1 MIGAPTAPRDPGAM
15 HPRVPSALRA
25 VLAALA
31 LSVASWGAAHAT
43 MVFVTVD
50 TDPAPPLPDEATT
63 LRIVMRD
70 TVDAPVEDAIVFAEA
85 TRVGHAMLT
94 SDRFVETDPGTYETT
109 LRFPDDGDWTLTF
122 RDRTFRQEE
131 ANATITLDV
140 GADAT
145 REPPSFIFPPTAT
158 GPQSLTTWLVW
169 LIGLPLVAGAIVTV
183 MVLRGRGE
191 DAAAEAA
198 PPTDA
203 AGE

>member
-1 MIGAPTAPRDPGAM
+1 MIPARPTPC
-15 HPRVPSALRA
+15 HPRRVRRPVPSTLRA
-25 VLAALA
+25 VATALA

-50 TDPAPPLPDEATT
+50 TAPTPPLANDATT
-63 LRIVMRD
+63 IRIAMRD
-70 TVDAPVEDAIVFAEA
+70 TVDAPVEDAIVFVEA
-85 TRVGHAMLT
+85 TRVGHDMLT
-94 SDRFVETDPGTYETT
+94 SDRFVETDAGTYETT
-109 LRFPDDGDWTLTF
+109 VRFPDEGDWTLTF

-145 REPPSFIFPPTAT
+145 RAPPSFIFPPTAT

-183 MVLRGRGE
+183 MVLRGRGGDGPE
-191 DAAAEAA
+191 GA
-198 PPTDA
+198 PPDA
-203 AGE
+203 TGG

>member
-1 MIGAPTAPRDPGAM
+1 MSASRPAPCDARRMRSPVAS
-15 HPRVPSALRA
+15 VLRT
-25 VLAALA
+25 VALA
-31 LSVASWGAAHAT
+31 CVLSLTAWGAAHAT

-50 TDPAPPLPDEATT
+50 TTPAPPLPNEATT

-70 TVDAPVEDAIVFAEA
+70 TVDAPVEDAIVFVEA
-85 TRVGHAMLT
+85 TRAGHAMLT
-94 SDRFVETDPGTYETT
+94 SDRFVETDAGTYETT
-109 LRFPDDGDWTLTF
+109 LRFPGDGDWTLTF

-183 MVLRGRGE
+183 MVLRGRGDDTPE
-191 DAAAEAA
+191 GAS
-198 PPTDA
+198 PDA
-203 AGE
+203 AGG